1 MSEDLT
7 KKLPKGDSEKI
18 ALILTTVQNLDS
30 QFGGVIGNLIT
41 RIEKLEKTVEE
52 RLYDTRPIWQTV
64 VADVDLLKKGQTRLE
79 EGQTRLEEGQTRLEE
94 GQTRLEEGQTRL
106 EGDVREISFKL
117 DVLNGTMLNVQ
128 AKHKDVDH
136 RVRELEAHQKPT
148 NSQT

>member
-7 KKLPKGDSEKI
+7 KRLPKGDSEKI
-18 ALILTTVQNLDS
+18 TLILTTVKNLES

-41 RIEKLEKTVEE
+41 RIEKLEKTVED
-52 RLYDTRPIWQTV
+52 RLYDTRPIWQKV
-64 VADVDLLKKGQTRLE
+64 VADVDLLK
-79 EGQTRLEEGQTRLEE
+79 EGQTRLEE

-148 NSQT
+148 NSST

>member
-7 KKLPKGDSEKI
+7 KRLPNGDSEKI

-52 RLYDTRPIWQTV
+52 RLYDTRPIWQKV
-64 VADVDLLKKGQTRLE
+64 VADVDLLTK
-79 EGQTRLEEGQTRLEE
+79 GQTRLEEGQTRLEE

-128 AKHKDVDH
+128 AKHKDVDR

>member
-18 ALILTTVQNLDS
+18 TLILTTVQNLDS

-52 RLYDTRPIWQTV
+52 RLNDTRPIWQKV
-64 VADVDLLKKGQTRLE
+64 VADIDILK
-79 EGQTRLEEGQTRLEE
+79 E

-136 RVRELEAHQKPT
+136 RVRELEAHLKPT

>member
-7 KKLPKGDSEKI
+7 KRLPKGDSEKI
-18 ALILTTVQNLDS
+18 TLILTTVKNLES

-41 RIEKLEKTVEE
+41 RIEKLEKTVED
-52 RLYDTRPIWQTV
+52 RLYDTRPIWQKV
-64 VADVDLLKKGQTRLE
+64 VADVDLLK
-79 EGQTRLEEGQTRLEE
+79 E

-136 RVRELEAHQKPT
+136 RVRELEAPQKPT
-148 NSQT
+148 NSST

>member
-1 MSEDLT
+1 MAEDLT
-7 KKLPKGDSEKI
+7 KKLPKGDSERI
-18 ALILTTVQNLDS
+18 TLILTTVQNLES

-41 RIEKLEKTVEE
+41 RIEKLEKTVGE
-52 RLYDTRPIWQTV
+52 RLYDTRPMWQKV
-64 VADVDLLKKGQTRLE
+64 VADVGLLK
-79 EGQTRLEEGQTRLEE
+79 EGQTRLEEGQS
-94 GQTRLEEGQTRL
+94 RL